1 MTRRVSGWGSAVLV
15 FAAALLAGAAA
26 PARASVVL
34 LDEYWTPDIAQND
47 VEVTQ
52 VDTEASGDPT
62 MAVAGYF
69 SAKLQ
74 NTTGAPSVR
83 FRSANCGLYKD
94 LPPDQAEARLWYRTD
109 KWNGK
114 MALELW
120 AMVPRSAPVMWL
132 TAQLDGGGPDG
143 RLIADDQWHQA
154 KGLLKK
160 GEDFDKVVMDNIY
173 RTALVWL
180 RPVDGWDIAHTTY
193 VDRIEAVSIA
203 GPDKGKPMAAPTRQV
218 RGMPGAQTDGPG
230 RILWEAEDALNKVPA
245 PTNTLVPRDADAQK
259 LLSNGAWVQG
269 ATDED
274 PFPYKAPQDA
284 QPFHYQVKV
293 ADAGDYALWMRGYC
307 SRSSFRWRFD
317 GEDWH
322 ESSPGVE
329 SIGSVML
336 TGNWLP
342 VGWSSLGQADLKAG
356 THTFE
361 VQTMQMPNR
370 TSLGF
375 DCFVLAKGAF
385 VPPAPKAGGAA
396 GG

>member
-1 MTRRVSGWGSAVLV
+1 MV
-15 FAAALLAGAAA
+15 FAAALLVGAAA

-47 VEVTQ
+47 VTVTQ
-52 VDTEASGDPT
+52 IDTEATGDPT
-62 MAVAGYF
+62 EAVAGYF

-83 FRSANCGLYKD
+83 FRSANSGLYKD
-94 LPPDQAEARLWYRTD
+94 LPADTTEARIWYRTD

-114 MALELW
+114 LALELW

-132 TAQLDGGGPDG
+132 TAQLDGGGPEG
-143 RLIADDQWHQA
+143 RLIADNQWHQA
-154 KGLLKK
+154 KGILKK
-160 GEDFDKVVMDNIY
+160 GEGFDKVVMDNIY
-173 RTALVWL
+173 RTALVWIK
-180 RPVDGWDIAHTTY
+180 PVDGWDIAHTTY

-203 GPDKGKPMAAPTRQV
+203 GPDKDKPMAAPARQV

-230 RILWEAEDALNKVPA
+230 RILFEAEDALNKVPA

-269 ATDED
+269 AMDENQ
-274 PFPYKAPQDA
+274 FPYKPPADA
-284 QPFHYQVKV
+284 EPFRYQVKV
-293 ADAGDYALWMRGYC
+293 ADPGDYALWLRGYC

-317 GEDWH
+317 GGDWH
-322 ESSPGVE
+322 TSSPGVD

-342 VGWSSLGQADLKAG
+342 VGWSHLGQAELKAG

-370 TSLGF
+370 TSLGY
-375 DCFVLAKGAF
+375 DCFVLAKDAF
-385 VPPAPKAGGAA
+385 VPPAPKAAGAA
-396 GG
+396 GD